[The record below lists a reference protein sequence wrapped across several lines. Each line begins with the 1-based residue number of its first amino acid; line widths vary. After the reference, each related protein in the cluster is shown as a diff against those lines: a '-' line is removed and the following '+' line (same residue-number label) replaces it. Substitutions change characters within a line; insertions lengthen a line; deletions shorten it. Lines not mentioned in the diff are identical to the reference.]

1 MLGHALAG
9 AGDAALKALAADYEA
24 FATKEADVRD
34 VDGPISEKH
43 IKCYIHVASYIPLSP
58 PVGGFLEANMAIFNK
73 SEWCLNIR
81 NKRRLSRRRLHSMS
95 NRVRSVS
102 GGQARTHMI

>member
-34 VDGPISEKH
+34 VDGPIS
-43 IKCYIHVASYIPLSP
+43 IGRAYQV
-58 PVGGFLEANMAIFNK
+58 
-73 SEWCLNIR
+73 
-81 NKRRLSRRRLHSMS
+81 LHSCCELDPVVS
-95 NRVRSVS
+95 SCRWFPRS
-102 GGQARTHMI
+102 